1 MKQEGRDFDR
11 GLLLCAGG
19 QGTASRL
26 SGFQRRMMK
35 EEVGMAWEMT
45 ETAEVI
51 GSDKVQGTSVFSATG
66 EKMGE
71 IERLMI
77 EKTSGRVSYAVLSFG
92 GIFGLGKDHYP
103 IPWRMLDYDT
113 ELHGYRTTL
122 PIEKIKEAPSHAA
135 DYHWAWENPDRARGV
150 EDYYRDV

>member
-1 MKQEGRDFDR
+1 
-11 GLLLCAGG
+11 
-19 QGTASRL
+19 
-26 SGFQRRMMK
+26 
-35 EEVGMAWEMT
+35 MAWEMR

-51 GSDKVQGTSVFSATG
+51 GSDKVQGTTVYSTAG

-103 IPWRMLDYDT
+103 IPWWTLDYDP
-113 ELHGYRTTL
+113 ELRGYRTTL
-122 PIEKIKEAPSHAA
+122 PIEKLRAAPSHAA
-135 DYHWAWENPDRARGV
+135 DGHWAWENPGRSQTVG
-150 EDYYRDV
+150 DYFRDI